1 MIWTAI
7 LIDGVV
13 YAAWLFIVALGL
25 TLVFGVMKILN
36 VAHGAFYAIGA
47 YAAASLI
54 GVWFAGD
61 RPLVGGYVLLVVASL
76 AVGLVM
82 GTLLER
88 GVLRLVYGRD
98 EVVAALATYAVFLIL
113 EDFILLVWG
122 TDPYFAGEPATALGA
137 DDWFGLAVSNY
148 DLLLVA
154 VAAVVGLLLWL
165 GLNRTRTGKLLL
177 AVIHDREMSAA
188 FGIDVTL
195 MFTMT
200 FVLGAFLGAL
210 GGALTA
216 PKISVA
222 PGIGVEVIVL
232 AFAVVVIGGMGSIP
246 GAVVGALIV
255 GLARAAAVLLLPS
268 VELFVVYAV
277 MTLVLAFRPYGLFAR
292 AQARRI

>member
-47 YAAASLI
+47 YAAASI
-54 GVWFAGD
+54 VGMYFTTD
-61 RPLVGGYVLLVVASL
+61 RPLAGGYVLLVVAAIL
-76 AVGLVM
+76 VGLVV
-82 GTLLER
+82 GLVLER
-88 GVLRLVYGRD
+88 GVLRFIYGRD
-98 EVVAALATYAVFLIL
+98 EVVAALATYAAFLIL
-113 EDFILLVWG
+113 EDMILILWG

-137 DDWFGLAVSNY
+137 DDWFGLSVSNY

-154 VAAVVGLLLWL
+154 VAGVVGLLLWL
-165 GLNRTRTGKLLL
+165 GLNRTRVGKLLL

-188 FGIDVTL
+188 FGINVTL
-195 MFTMT
+195 VFTLT
-200 FVLGAFLGAL
+200 FVVGAILGAL

-246 GAVVGALIV
+246 GALIGALVV
-255 GLARAAAVLLLPS
+255 GLARAAAVLLMPS
-268 VELFVVYAV
+268 IELFVIYAV

-292 AQARRI
+292 AQARKI